1 MNKTIQQ
8 LYERKSTRA
17 FLKEPIAQKE
27 KEIIFEAAMQA
38 PSAGNMSLYSIVEIS
53 DPVLKE
59 KLAILCDDQ
68 PFIVQAPLVLVF
80 LADYQKWHTLFASH
94 DLPCAGFG
102 EGDLFLAMADCLIA
116 AQNTVVAA
124 HALGIG
130 SCYIGDII
138 EHYEE
143 VKELLHLPKYALP
156 AAMLVY
162 GKPAP
167 SALARSKPPRFSI
180 QDMVFTN
187 SYPERSDKQIE
198 EMFMRRQDLAKG
210 ELDTCAKRIHSFK
223 YDTDFRREMNRS
235 VQVMIDSWSRH
246 DDV

>member
-124 HALGIG
+124 ESLGIG

-156 AAMLVY
+156 A
-162 GKPAP
+162 
-167 SALARSKPPRFSI
+167 ALARSKPPRFSI

-210 ELDTCAKRIHSFK
+210 ELDSYVKRIHSFK
-223 YDTDFRREMNRS
+223 YDTDFRQEMNRS